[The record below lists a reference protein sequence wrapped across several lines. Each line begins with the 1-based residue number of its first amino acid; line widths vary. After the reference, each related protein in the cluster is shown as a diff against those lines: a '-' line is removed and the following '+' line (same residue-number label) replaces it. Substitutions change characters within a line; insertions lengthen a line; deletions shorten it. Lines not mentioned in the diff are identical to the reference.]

1 MDKGFQVLE
10 QILKTSTFRHKVL
23 ASNIANVDTPGYK
36 AKDVTF
42 KAALNNQSM
51 GITTT
56 RSNHISGTNL
66 PKEAGGMTAVERS
79 SWEDGNNVA
88 MDMEL
93 ANMTENALLYQ
104 AGVTLLTKKFQMYKN
119 AIKGN

>member
-1 MDKGFQVLE
+1 MDKGIRVLE
-10 QILKTSTFRHKVL
+10 QLLKTSTLRHKVL
-23 ASNIANVDTPGYK
+23 TSNIANVDTPGYK

-42 KAALNNQSM
+42 KEAMNNQSM
-51 GITTT
+51 RLNAT
-56 RSNHISGTNL
+56 SPNHISGANL
-66 PKEAGGMTAVERS
+66 PKEAGGVLPVERS
-79 SWEDGNNVA
+79 SWEDGNNVV

>member
-1 MDKGFQVLE
+1 MDKGFQILE
-10 QILKTSTFRHKVL
+10 QILKTSTFRHKLL

-42 KAALNNQSM
+42 KEAINNHSMKLNQTS
-51 GITTT
+51 
-56 RSNHISGTNL
+56 SNHISGSNL
-66 PKEAGGMTAVERS
+66 PKEVGGMTAVERTP
-79 SWEDGNNVA
+79 WDDGNTVA
-88 MDMEL
+88 LDMEL

-104 AGVTLLTKKFQMYKN
+104 AGVTLLTKKFQMYKT